1 MKACLIFTGEMK
13 GRADDLHAQLEVEQ
27 HQVCM
32 HEITQAVALVIKLED
47 FSDPGVKKCIDGA
60 EVVMFLIPD
69 NDLNMFGGLGQY
81 AAIAGKRVVAVKV
94 GEEIGKDLDSIADSL
109 VGINSPEIL
118 KALVEK
124 VWEGKAIRRIG
135 RIKCQ

>member
-13 GRADDLHAQLEVEQ
+13 GHADDLHARLEVEQ
-27 HQVCM
+27 YQVCM
-32 HEITQAVALVIKLED
+32 HEITQAVALAIKVED
-47 FSDPGVKKCIDGA
+47 FSDPGIKNCIDGA
-60 EVVMFLIPD
+60 EVVIFLIPD
-69 NDLNMFGGLGQY
+69 KALNLFGGLGQY

-109 VGINSPEIL
+109 VGINSPDIL

-124 VWEGKAIRRIG
+124 VWEGKEIRKIG